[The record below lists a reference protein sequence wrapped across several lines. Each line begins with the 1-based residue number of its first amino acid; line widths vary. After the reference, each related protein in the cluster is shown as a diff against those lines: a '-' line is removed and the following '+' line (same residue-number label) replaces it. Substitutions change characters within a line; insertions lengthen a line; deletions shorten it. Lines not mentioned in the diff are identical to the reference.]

1 MPPKSRYEVQARRW
15 LQRRGER
22 VLAGNWRTRFAELDL
37 LTQRGDRTLW
47 IYEVKSTAEPEMSL
61 RSRQT
66 VRLMRAQVWLE
77 DELMDALGTRQ
88 KQGLQHREF
97 QQVEVGISLLV
108 PDLSEGVAVDVRN
121 NIEFMEIPV
130 LD

>member
-1 MPPKSRYEVQARRW
+1 VQAKKW

-22 VLAGNWRTRFAELDL
+22 VLASNWRTRFAELDL
-37 LTQRGDRTLW
+37 LTHRGERSLW
-47 IYEVKSTAEPEMSL
+47 IYEVKATAEPEMSL

-66 VRLMRAQVWLE
+66 MRLLRAQAWLE
-77 DELMDALGTRQ
+77 DELMYALGSRL
-88 KQGLQHREF
+88 GRDLQHRGV
-97 QQVEVGISLLV
+97 QQLEVGVSLLV
-108 PDLSEGVAVDVRN
+108 PDLCQSVAVHVRN